1 MTINLT
7 LPTSWNSCTPSQL
20 EAICLAQQQAQ
31 MLPADQ
37 QSMAWKTNCFLA
49 LAGLEIEEAN
59 LTDEQGNHYILACA
73 SRFPREDTH
82 HAHTTH
88 SSQLSIINSQLS
100 IPIYSYQVHY
110 WIKEYLQWL
119 DAIPNITHFPYPE
132 WKSGGVTF
140 RGPGIQL
147 NNWTW
152 QQYRLLKD
160 YLDYFF
166 KMEERLAN
174 SPYQPHSPHNSQ
186 LSIINSQ
193 LTNAMSMV
201 LATLYNREVNY
212 LDETSHLPT
221 HGYHYHPNQSTDNSK
236 YFHNFPPIRF
246 AVILLW
252 WTSIATQL
260 QKKYPK
266 CFGSPD
272 KPDKKKKRK
281 PKPQDPIA
289 EYART
294 TATLEKYMGVNEQE
308 LQQESYTVVL
318 QHLQDMIKQNEEVE
332 RMNAKMKSKK

>member
-1 MTINLT
+1 
-7 LPTSWNSCTPSQL
+7 
-20 EAICLAQQQAQ
+20 
-31 MLPADQ
+31 
-37 QSMAWKTNCFLA
+37 
-49 LAGLEIEEAN
+49 
-59 LTDEQGNHYILACA
+59 
-73 SRFPREDTH
+73 
-82 HAHTTH
+82 
-88 SSQLSIINSQLS
+88 
-100 IPIYSYQVHY
+100 
-110 WIKEYLQWL
+110 
-119 DAIPNITHFPYPE
+119 
-132 WKSGGVTF
+132 
-140 RGPGIQL
+140 
-147 NNWTW
+147 
-152 QQYRLLKD
+152 
-160 YLDYFF
+160 
-166 KMEERLAN
+166 
-174 SPYQPHSPHNSQ
+174 
-186 LSIINSQ
+186 
-193 LTNAMSMV
+193 MV

-236 YFHNFPPIRF
+236 YFQDFPPIRF

-281 PKPQDPIA
+281 TKPQDPIA

-308 LQQESYTVVL
+308 LQQESYTIVL